1 MNINE
6 FQQARFG
13 LFVHFGAYAANGK
26 SEWLKAYQKLTN
38 EQYQTYID
46 HFQPKENCMEEWAA
60 FAKAAGVKYA
70 VLTTKHHDGFC
81 LFDSQLT
88 HYTTKQTIDRD
99 LVREFVEAFREQGIK
114 IGFYYSLI
122 DWHHD
127 DFPHYGDLQHPR
139 NTAVEE
145 KAKET
150 KRDLD
155 RYLDYMHGQI
165 HELLS
170 NYGEI
175 DMMWY
180 DFSYNNPKDS
190 GLPNMKGETWRATE
204 LVKLMHELQPNLIY
218 NNRLGSNGGMLVAEP
233 EIYAGDF
240 TSPEQLIPPTGMMNE
255 KGELVPWEACLTMNE
270 SWGYTNTPFGYKRLR
285 TLIHALVDL
294 VSKNG
299 NLLLNV
305 GPDAKGNFPQ
315 KAQERLNGIGEWLE
329 KNGESIYGCGAAPFP
344 KPEWGRYTFKE
355 AQNGQPAKLYAH
367 IYERGVG
374 PLPLV
379 GLEGKLRSAKLVADG
394 TLLNMERPWNVSKFP
409 NDAFL
414 NLPWYDTLPDEIDT
428 VIEFELVEGE

>member
-13 LFVHFGAYAANGK
+13 LFVHFGAYAVNGK

-180 DFSYNNPKDS
+180 DFSYNNLKDS

-285 TLIHALVDL
+285 TLIHALVDS

-305 GPDAKGNFPQ
+305 GPDAKGKFPQ

-409 NDAFL
+409 DDAFL

>member
-13 LFVHFGAYAANGK
+13 LFVHFGAYAVNGK

-285 TLIHALVDL
+285 TLIHALVDS

-305 GPDAKGNFPQ
+305 GPDAKGKFPQ

>member
-13 LFVHFGAYAANGK
+13 LFVHFGAYAVNGK

-180 DFSYNNPKDS
+180 DFSYNNLKDS

-285 TLIHALVDL
+285 TLIHALVDS

-305 GPDAKGNFPQ
+305 GPDAKGKFPQ

-409 NDAFL
+409 DDAFL

-428 VIEFELVEGE
+428 VIEFELVEGG

>member
-13 LFVHFGAYAANGK
+13 LFVHFGAYAVNGK

-155 RYLDYMHGQI
+155 RYLDYLHGQI

-270 SWGYTNTPFGYKRLR
+270 SWGYTNTSFGYKRLR
-285 TLIHALVDL
+285 TLIHALVDS

-305 GPDAKGNFPQ
+305 VPDAKGKFPQ

-409 NDAFL
+409 DDAFL